1 MAMEKFLKHM
11 KESVGKFVR
20 NKKDSNIITGR
31 SPKRIRDWQQN
42 SGFSLL
48 HYSAK
53 ISGIYSPSTDIT

>member
-1 MAMEKFLKHM
+1 MEKFLKHM

-20 NKKDSNIITGR
+20 NKKASNIITGR

-53 ISGIYSPSTDIT
+53 ISGNL

>member
-1 MAMEKFLKHM
+1 MEKK
-11 KESVGKFVR
+11 KR
-20 NKKDSNIITGR
+20 NKRASNIITGR